1 MRPDFNEICKKRIIV
16 FDGAMGTNI
25 QNYNLTDDDFGGK
38 DGCNEILN
46 ISRPDIIRQIHAS
59 FFKAG
64 SDIVETNT
72 FGANAIVLKEYGI
85 SDKDYEL
92 NKHAAQLAK
101 SVANDFSTKDKPRWV
116 AGSIGP
122 GTKLPSLLQITFSE
136 IKTAYRRQVQGLLD
150 GGVDMLITET
160 SQDLLQI
167 KAALVAIFEI
177 FKERK
182 IKIPVI
188 TQVTMEDTDVML
200 LGSDMLTVITALSP
214 FPVDVL
220 GINCATG
227 PKPMRKHI
235 RTLAKYSK
243 KLISVQP
250 NAGLPENINGK
261 LTYKLQPE
269 EFASDVKY
277 FAEELGAN
285 IVGGC
290 CGTTPEYLKLVADNV
305 KNIIPKIRNPKLEPA
320 AASLYNAVPYD
331 TTPKPLI
338 IGERANANGSKKFR
352 EYLLSNDMNG
362 MLSVIKK
369 QEQEQAHI
377 IDVCVAYTGLDE
389 QKLMNAFIQRLNTD
403 CQIPLMI
410 DSTEISVIENAL
422 QRIGGKAIINSVNLE
437 DKGKHLGKILQ
448 LCKKYGAAVVALTI
462 DEDGMAKTAD
472 KKVEIAHRIYDI
484 AVNEYNI
491 LPEDIFFDTLTF
503 TLGSGAKEYRNAA
516 VESMNAIKRIKS
528 ELPDV
533 KTILG
538 VSNVSF
544 GLKPAIR
551 HRLNS
556 VFLANAIKYG
566 LDAAILHPGKIISL
580 HKLKQK
586 EKNILENLIY
596 NTKENGKNPIT
607 EILNYYET
615 HEIKKDT
622 TEELEKLSVEQR
634 LKKRIIDSNNI
645 GLEEDL
651 KECLKNT
658 SALDIINKILLD
670 GMKTVGKLFGS
681 GEMQLPFV
689 LQSAETMKTAV
700 SLLKPFMEKKTQAQ
714 ARASAIIATVKGD
727 VHDIGKNLV
736 DIILTNN
743 GFKIFNLGT
752 KQPVESILKAYKDS
766 KVDII
771 GMSGLLVRSTIIMK
785 EYLEVMNEKN
795 ILPPVILGG
804 AALTRKYVEK
814 TLADIYNGDVYYAK
828 DAFEALS
835 ILTKIS
841 DNKKNKLSKKI
852 SKKSVIYDK
861 SVSVIKPN
869 IKQEPKQNPVKNVIP
884 PTSTFWGTKVVKDI
898 PLSNILPFLNKDTL
912 YKLHWGIKKG
922 KKSKDEYTKIIDTE
936 FEPILKKLIQK
947 AKKQNLIQAKLI
959 YGYFPCNSYKN
970 SLLIYKNPNDKDYIV
985 KFDFPRQDKENGWCI
1000 IDYFNPVNSG
1010 IRDIAGFQIVT
1021 IGDKASEESQR
1032 LFKSDKYKEYLLWNG
1047 FASQMAEALAEYWH
1061 KQMRIELKINN
1072 NDSNDTKKIF
1082 SCHYQGCR
1090 FSPGYAACPNLE
1102 DQKKIFQLLK
1112 PEQIGIKLTEEF
1124 QLIPEQSTSSII
1136 VHHPDAKY
1144 FSVKTHNKTK

>member
-1 MRPDFNEICKKRIIV
+1 MRPDLNEICKKRIIV

-25 QNYNLTDDDFGGK
+25 QNYNLTNDDFLSK

-46 ISRPDIIRQIHAS
+46 ISRPDVIRQIHAS
-59 FFKAG
+59 FFEAG

-101 SVANDFSTKDKPRWV
+101 SVAHDFSTKDKPRWV

-136 IKTAYRRQVQGLLD
+136 LKTAYRRQVQGLLD

-167 KAALVAIFEI
+167 KTALIAIFEI

-188 TQVTMEDTDVML
+188 TQVTMENTGVML
-200 LGSDMLTVITALSP
+200 LGSDILTVITALSP
-214 FPVDVL
+214 FPIDVL

-235 RTLAKYSK
+235 RDLARYSK

-250 NAGLPENINGK
+250 NAGLPENVNGK
-261 LTYKLQPE
+261 LVYKLQPE

-305 KNIIPKIRNPKLEPA
+305 KNIIPKIRNPKIEPS
-320 AASLYNAVPYD
+320 AASLYNSVPYD

-352 EYLLSNDMNG
+352 EYLLNNDMDG

-389 QKLMNAFIQRLNTD
+389 QKLMNAFVRRLNTD

-437 DKGKHLGKILQ
+437 DKGKHLRKILE

-503 TLGSGAKEYRNAA
+503 TLGSGAEEYCNAA
-516 VESMNAIKRIKS
+516 VESMDAIKKIKS
-528 ELPDV
+528 ELPNV
-533 KTILG
+533 NTILG
-538 VSNVSF
+538 ISNVSF

-596 NTKENGKNPIT
+596 NIKENGKNPIT
-607 EILNYYET
+607 EVLNYYDT
-615 HEIKKDT
+615 HEIKKDSAD
-622 TEELEKLSVEQR
+622 ELKELSVEQR
-634 LKKRIIDSNNI
+634 LKKRIIDSNKI

-689 LQSAETMKTAV
+689 LQSAETMKAAV
-700 SLLKPFMEKKTQAQ
+700 SLLEPFMKKKSQAQ
-714 ARASAIIATVKGD
+714 AKASAIIATVKGD

-752 KQPVESILKAYKDS
+752 KQPVESILKAYQES
-766 KVDII
+766 KVDVI

-814 TLADIYNGDVYYAK
+814 TLADIYKGDVYYAK

-841 DNKKNKLSKKI
+841 DNKKPVKRT
-852 SKKSVIYDK
+852 K

-869 IKQEPKQNPVKNVIP
+869 LKQEPKQSPVKNVMP
-884 PTSTFWGTKVVKDI
+884 PTSPFWGTKVVKDI
-898 PLSNILPFLNKDTL
+898 PLSDILPFLNKNAL
-912 YKLHWGIKKG
+912 YKIHWGLKKG
-922 KKSKDEYTKIIDTE
+922 KKSKDEYTKIINTE
-936 FEPILKKLIQK
+936 FEPILKDLIKK
-947 AKKQNLIQAKLI
+947 AKKQNLIQAKLV
-959 YGYFPCNSYKN
+959 YGYFPCNSYKD
-970 SLLIYKNPNDKDYIV
+970 SLLIYKNPTDKDYIV
-985 KFDFPRQDKENGWCI
+985 KFDFPRQNRENGWCI
-1000 IDYFNPVNSG
+1000 SDYFSPVNSG

-1021 IGDKASEESQR
+1021 IGDKASKESQR

-1061 KQMRIELKINN
+1061 RQIRIELKIDDK
-1072 NDSNDTKKIF
+1072 DSGEIKKIF

-1102 DQKKIFQLLK
+1102 DQKKIFQLLN

-1136 VHHPDAKY
+1136 VHHPDARY
-1144 FSVKTHNKTK
+1144 FSVKNTR